1 MRIFISAGEP
11 SGDLHA
17 ANLIEALRA
26 RCPSAEFVGFGG
38 PRCAAAGATLLF
50 PLADLAVMG
59 ITQVLLRIGTFLK
72 LLRQA
77 DRMFREQP
85 PDVVVLVDYP
95 GFNFWMARKARARG
109 IKVVFYIPPQL
120 WAWAGHRVER
130 MKRNVDLVLCGL
142 AFEPDWYRSR
152 GFEHAEFVGHP
163 FFDETAER
171 ILDGDFLLGQSARG
185 GPIVAIL
192 PGSREGE
199 IHRNGLTLLKAASAL
214 SARRPDTR
222 FLITCFK
229 PTHAE
234 RMTDLM
240 RDNHIHIANFEIH
253 SQRTPEIIRI
263 ADLAWA
269 VSGSVSLE
277 LMAEALP
284 TCIVYKVNPLYRR
297 IARWVLQVP
306 YITLVNLLAGREV
319 LPEFLTSGDVS
330 ADLAAWAEY
339 RLSQPEERARDSAE
353 LAALRDRVA
362 MPGASRR
369 AADRIL
375 ALLGSER
382 GAPLPGPHARAA
394 IKEPRTET

>member
-1 MRIFISAGEP
+1 M
-11 SGDLHA
+11 
-17 ANLIEALRA
+17 
-26 RCPSAEFVGFGG
+26 
-38 PRCAAAGATLLF
+38 
-50 PLADLAVMG
+50 
-59 ITQVLLRIGTFLK
+59 
-72 LLRQA
+72 
-77 DRMFREQP
+77 
-85 PDVVVLVDYP
+85 
-95 GFNFWMARKARARG
+95 
-109 IKVVFYIPPQL
+109 
-120 WAWAGHRVER
+120 
-130 MKRNVDLVLCGL
+130 
-142 AFEPDWYRSR
+142 
-152 GFEHAEFVGHP
+152 
-163 FFDETAER
+163 
-171 ILDGDFLLGQSARG
+171 
-185 GPIVAIL
+185 AIL

-199 IHRNGLTLLKAASAL
+199 IHRNGLTLLNAASAL

-229 PTHAE
+229 PAHAE

-240 RDNHIHIANFEIH
+240 RDNHLSITNCEVH
-253 SQRTPEIIRI
+253 SQRTPEIIRV

-319 LPEFLTSGDVS
+319 MPEFLTSGDVS

-369 AADRIL
+369 AAGRIL
-375 ALLGSER
+375 ALLGAER
-382 GAPLPGPHARAA
+382 GAPLSGPHARAA
-394 IKEPRTET
+394 IKEPKPET